1 MKNNIKKNF
10 IWNSIGITI
19 NSFNSL
25 FFLIIVKWING
36 IDVAGIF
43 TYSFSL
49 CMLSY
54 VISNYYNRAYQVTN
68 HNKHKF
74 SDYLIFRIITSI
86 IALVV
91 TMTYSILSNFEFDK
105 IIVILL
111 LLLFRIIESIS
122 DCFYALFQDNDRL
135 YKVGISYTLKG
146 IIGLF
151 LFFIVDLVFNN
162 VFISIISLII
172 INVIVLMVYD
182 FNNMKKIT
190 KFNFKF
196 NGTAIKSIFFSS
208 FSIFIF
214 SFLSMFLSNISK
226 YILTYFADNSVQTI
240 LGILLMPAT
249 MVSLVGS
256 YIIMPFLSK
265 FKELNNKGDDKAIKV
280 FSIKILFVLL
290 LIDVICCI
298 VGYFIGIPILNIIYN
313 INLNEY
319 KTLLMIII
327 FGAFFCASSNILSNI
342 LTVQNNNNKQL
353 IIHVVTTFISL
364 AISIILIK
372 NMIITGAV
380 YSYFITYLVLFV
392 LYIGLLFT
400 TKKGDKNEKK

>member
-1 MKNNIKKNF
+1 
-10 IWNSIGITI
+10 
-19 NSFNSL
+19 
-25 FFLIIVKWING
+25 
-36 IDVAGIF
+36 
-43 TYSFSL
+43 
-49 CMLSY
+49 
-54 VISNYYNRAYQVTN
+54 
-68 HNKHKF
+68 
-74 SDYLIFRIITSI
+74 
-86 IALVV
+86 
-91 TMTYSILSNFEFDK
+91 
-105 IIVILL
+105 
-111 LLLFRIIESIS
+111 
-122 DCFYALFQDNDRL
+122 
-135 YKVGISYTLKG
+135 
-146 IIGLF
+146 
-151 LFFIVDLVFNN
+151 
-162 VFISIISLII
+162 
-172 INVIVLMVYD
+172 
-182 FNNMKKIT
+182 
-190 KFNFKF
+190 
-196 NGTAIKSIFFSS
+196 
-208 FSIFIF
+208 
-214 SFLSMFLSNISK
+214 
-226 YILTYFADNSVQTI
+226 
-240 LGILLMPAT
+240 
-249 MVSLVGS
+249 
-256 YIIMPFLSK
+256 MPFLSK